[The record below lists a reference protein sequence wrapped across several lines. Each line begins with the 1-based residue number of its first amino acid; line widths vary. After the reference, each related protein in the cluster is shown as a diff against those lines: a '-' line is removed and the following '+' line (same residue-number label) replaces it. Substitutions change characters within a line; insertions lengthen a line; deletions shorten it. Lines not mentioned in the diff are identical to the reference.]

1 MEEDPHTGFKE
12 KISERITQAAVAF
25 SNTDGGTIYVGIKD
39 SGEIV
44 GVDDTDDTYLK
55 CVQLL
60 KDKVRPDIMLTSHIE
75 QIVLDGKDIVRID
88 ILEGDEKPY
97 YLRDKGLRAEGVYI
111 RKGTSNQ
118 PVSEEALRTMLQR
131 PRSRSYE
138 RMISFRQDL
147 TFEFTASVFR
157 KKDLKFGEE
166 QMKSLHLIENGR
178 YTNLAFMLSDQ
189 FDVPVK
195 AALFEDE
202 FKGSFL
208 DRAEFQGSILEQFD
222 GVMRFISGHNT
233 KRSVIEGIERKDT
246 TAYPIVAVREAVLN
260 ALVHRN
266 YSMQGTIL
274 ISMYPD
280 RLTISSPGG
289 LNEKYSIDDLKIGI
303 SSTRNPNLA
312 NVMYR
317 LGYIEAYGTGIPRIM
332 KLYLHRGEPEIKV
345 SDAVFF
351 ISLPSMLMN
360 NDRLESLLRSGDYI
374 TRVDLESI
382 GYSRSAAVEKIN
394 SLIEEG
400 RIERSGGG
408 RSTRYRVL
416 E

>member
-1 MEEDPHTGFKE
+1 
-12 KISERITQAAVAF
+12 
-25 SNTDGGTIYVGIKD
+25 
-39 SGEIV
+39 
-44 GVDDTDDTYLK
+44 
-55 CVQLL
+55 
-60 KDKVRPDIMLTSHIE
+60 
-75 QIVLDGKDIVRID
+75 
-88 ILEGDEKPY
+88 
-97 YLRDKGLRAEGVYI
+97 
-111 RKGTSNQ
+111 
-118 PVSEEALRTMLQR
+118 MLQR
-131 PRSRSYE
+131 PRSRSFE

-260 ALVHRN
+260 ALVHRD

-274 ISMYPD
+274 ISIYPD

-289 LNEKYSIDDLKIGI
+289 LNEIYSIDDLKIGI

-312 NVMYR
+312 NIMYR

-332 KLYLHRGEPEIKV
+332 KLYLHREEPEIKV

-351 ISLPSMLMN
+351 ISLPSMLIN
-360 NDRLESLLRSGDYI
+360 DDRLESLLRSEDYI
-374 TRVDLESI
+374 TRSDLESI

-394 SLIEEG
+394 SLIGEG

-408 RSTRYRVL
+408 RSTKYRVL